1 MVGWLGAGSGGVTG
15 AGGVSVGG
23 GGAGVIGNFAPPRK
37 CPPRQFSLVNTVPQA
52 LFSSEY
58 CPPGALFT

>member
-1 MVGWLGAGSGGVTG
+1 MHACV
-15 AGGVSVGG
+15 VSVYQALKEKRAWVRGY
-23 GGAGVIGNFAPPRK
+23 GVIGNFSPPRK
-37 CPPRQFSLVNTVPQA
+37 CPPREFSLVNTVPQA